1 MEHPES
7 RWAWSISGS
16 RTLRLVGV
24 GFLAL
29 LLLIPIAQIGRLV
42 NERQGRAAGAVG
54 EIASKWGNSQSIV
67 GPALVVPYTERT
79 NSVSGTGAPVVTE
92 RPGNAIFLPRRLQ
105 AEGKVNSEIRK
116 RGIFSVPVYRLD
128 LNVEG
133 EFGRPD
139 FGSLGIDP
147 ATADWSRAHLVVSI
161 SDVRAIQD
169 QNSVQWN
176 DRQIGFLPGTGGFS
190 EFQTGIQAAV
200 GAEADTSDYRF
211 SFPLTLNGSSTLSL
225 APFAETTTVNLSSN
239 SANPSFQG
247 NWLPTDRTVDGDGF
261 EATWAIPFLGRN
273 YPQAWAE
280 GTPIRPAIDQSLFGV
295 ELVEPVNTYSMAERS
310 LKYAALFLL
319 LTFALMWLIEVL
331 GRVRVHPIQYL
342 LLGAALCVF
351 YLLELSLSE
360 HLGFSTAYAIASLA
374 VVGMVG
380 AYSWVIFRQRSRAGT
395 VTGAV
400 AGLYGYLYVLLRNE
414 DYALLMGSVGLFAIL
429 GTIMYATRKVDW
441 SAPGTMSGAG
451 LAPDAN

>member
-1 MEHPES
+1 MEEQN
-7 RWAWSISGS
+7 RWGWSFSGS

-24 GFLAL
+24 GLLAL
-29 LLLIPIAQIGRLV
+29 ILLIPILQIGELV
-42 NERQGRAAGAVG
+42 KERQGRAAGAVA

-79 NSVSGTGAPVVTE
+79 TSVSATGAPVVTD
-92 RPGNAIFLPRRLQ
+92 RPGNAIFLPKRMQ
-105 AEGKVNSEIRK
+105 AVGKVDSETRK

-128 LNVEG
+128 LQVEG
-133 EFGRPD
+133 EFARPD
-139 FGSLGIDP
+139 FASLGLDP

-161 SDVRAIQD
+161 ADVRAIQE
-169 QNSVQWN
+169 QTSVRWN
-176 DRQIGFLPGTGGFS
+176 DGEVAFLPGTGSFS
-190 EFQTGIQAAV
+190 EFKTGIQAAV
-200 GAEADTSDYRF
+200 GADAVTNDYRF
-211 SFPLTLNGSSTLSL
+211 SFPLILNGSSTLSL
-225 APFAETTTVNLSSN
+225 APFAETTTVQLSSD

-247 NWLPTDRTVDGDGF
+247 NWLPTDRTVNSGGF
-261 EATWAIPFLGRN
+261 EASWAIPFLGRN
-273 YPQAWAE
+273 YPQAWTG
-280 GTPIRPAIDQSLFGV
+280 GTTVRQAIDASLFGV

-310 LKYAALFLL
+310 LKYAGLFLL

-342 LLGAALCVF
+342 LLGAALCLF

-360 HLGFSTAYAIASLA
+360 HLGFAPAYAIASLA

-380 AYSWVIFRQRSRAGT
+380 AYSWVIFRQRARAAT

-400 AGLYGYLYVLLRNE
+400 AGLYAYLYVLLRNE
-414 DYALLMGSVGLFAIL
+414 DYALLMGSVGLFVTL

-441 SAPGTMSGAG
+441 SAPGTA
-451 LAPDAN
+451 AEVETA